1 MDSSVRVLHVDDD
14 PDFRE
19 LTARLLER
27 EDDRVT
33 VTTAASPAEG
43 REHLQSGE
51 FDCVVSDFDMPG
63 ESGIAFLETV
73 RADYP
78 DLPFILFTGKG
89 SEEVASDAISA
100 GVTDYLQKA
109 IGSEQ
114 YELLANRIATAVEQY
129 RTARELER
137 QNDLFE
143 KAEIIGNV
151 GAWEYDIVSDTTYV
165 SDEVLRIH
173 GLDTDEEL
181 PPEESFEYYHPD
193 DRDELR
199 QAFRGA
205 IEEGEPYDL
214 ELQMRDATGTQRWV
228 RTRGE
233 PQSEDGDIVRVRGI
247 LQDITEPKRREK
259 RLERQNAR
267 LEEFAHVVSHDIR
280 NPLQVASGQLE
291 LARRSG
297 DPEAFTGAQE
307 ALARIETI
315 VENLLTLARHGQTVH
330 ETEPVQLREIA
341 QEAWETV
348 ETGGLTL
355 SVETPVELAADP
367 KRLRQLLENLFRN
380 TVEHGSAGRPDTV
393 EDGAASNRNASRPDD
408 AVERSEGAET
418 VEIGEI
424 QPLVTATRAS
434 GDTSNGFYVEDDG
447 VGIPDEIRE
456 KVFGSGMT
464 TASESTGFGLSIVTQ
479 IAEAHGWEVTVT
491 DSQDGGARFEFT
503 EQPAGKAR

>member
-1 MDSSVRVLHVDDD
+1 MDSPIRVLHVDDD

-19 LTARLLER
+19 LTAELLER
-27 EDDRVT
+27 ENDRFT
-33 VTTAASPAEG
+33 VTTAPGPEAG
-43 REHLQSGE
+43 RERLESAE

-114 YELLANRIATAVEQY
+114 YELLANRIATAVDQY

-143 KAEIIGNV
+143 KAESIGNV
-151 GAWEYDIVSDTTYV
+151 GAWEYDIVTDTSYV

-173 GLDTDEEL
+173 GLDTDEHL
-181 PPEESFEYYHPD
+181 TPEETIEYFHPD
-193 DRDELR
+193 DRDEIR
-199 QAFRGA
+199 TAFRGA
-205 IEEGEPYDL
+205 IDDGRAYDL
-214 ELQMRDATGTQRWV
+214 ELRMRDADGTQHWV

-247 LQDITEPKRREK
+247 LQDITEQKRREK
-259 RLERQNAR
+259 KLERQNAR

-280 NPLQVASGQLE
+280 NPLQVASGKLE
-291 LARRSG
+291 IARQTD
-297 DPEAFTGAQE
+297 DPEAFTQAEE

-315 VENLLTLARHGQTVH
+315 IENILTLARHGRTVD
-330 ETEPVQLREIA
+330 ETEPVQLQEVA

-348 ETGGLTL
+348 ETEGLTL
-355 SVETPVELAADP
+355 SFDTEVELAADSD
-367 KRLRQLLENLFRN
+367 RLRQLLENLFAN
-380 TVEHGSAGRPDTV
+380 TVEHG
-393 EDGAASNRNASRPDD
+393 DGAHTIR
-408 AVERSEGAET
+408 
-418 VEIGEI
+418 IGEI
-424 QPLVTATRAS
+424 QPLYTATRTS
-434 GDTSNGFYVEDDG
+434 GDTTTGFYVADDG
-447 VGIPDEIRE
+447 GGIPEDIRDE
-456 KVFGSGMT
+456 VFDSGFT
-464 TASESTGFGLSIVTQ
+464 TAAESTGFGLAIVAQ
-479 IAEAHGWEVTVT
+479 IAEAHGWDVTVT
-491 DSQDGGARFEFT
+491 DSYDGGARFEFT
-503 EQPAGKAR
+503 EQPAGGAD